1 MIRRLSVAAAALSLV
16 PVLALAAPGDVVRTY
31 AAPDAPIASSVLAPA
46 GVDTLY
52 VAGTTASPLAPAAPG
67 TPPAYGTT
75 EQQTDSALAKIEAI
89 LKARG
94 FGPGDVVK
102 MNVFLVGDPAKGG
115 AMDFAGMM
123 AAYRRHYG
131 TPDQPNRPARTTVQV
146 AALAGPGQ
154 LVEIEAIAA
163 RRPAP

>member
-67 TPPAYGTT
+67 TPPAYGT
-75 EQQTDSALAKIEAI
+75 
-89 LKARG
+89 
-94 FGPGDVVK
+94 
-102 MNVFLVGDPAKGG
+102 
-115 AMDFAGMM
+115 
-123 AAYRRHYG
+123 
-131 TPDQPNRPARTTVQV
+131 PDQPNRPARTTVQV